1 MTGTIT
7 CKYGGEVYD
16 ITDYVNEYASQY
28 EASEQFLIGNA
39 PAEEITLKIDTSQM
53 NQATVL
59 ACRKA
64 ELYTIKNKSYYIY
77 NAPTSWTGL
86 VSLTL
91 YDKMMKMNEKF
102 LTASWSEYAF
112 RIVSGIC
119 ERYGIRNNSNINGY
133 DRITA
138 SKSDTA
144 RQVIGKIAGMYGM
157 NAFITSGDVL
167 TFRDIGRTT
176 NALPFAYDYS
186 IKETRSIGKV
196 SWTNGNKKYEKA
208 INGRWL
214 YTLPASVN
222 GSTLKSIT
230 YSGKDYT
237 AGDELE
243 LFEDADIMIERD
255 TDGNTETDTTAPDD
269 SKNGSTTQEHGETS
283 TTQRLCTLKQLDG
296 MGFIDVNAFEEYYNA
311 MRYKDY
317 ITAGEA
323 EAAMNE
329 ALASLDSD
337 AFHVTVKDEKGEI
350 LWTTYTYR
358 KDGKEFYRMPE
369 IYKEYRAIEYRAG
382 TTKYTPGTVAE
393 LQADTVLTLTKIK
406 SIYVITFKKADG
418 SELARCSIH
427 TDYDANQSAYV
438 TSYTFGETVGG
449 LYVESYTADG
459 NTYKSGDTIKIT
471 EDTEVT
477 VTTKVFNYSITYSNA
492 LTKEEAETIT
502 VTGEGVK
509 AVSYSLPESVGGYIS
524 KRYIGEDG
532 TLYSPGD
539 SVTVSGDMAFRVR
552 LVMIDDKY
560 CAVYL
565 INCKSGKAE
574 HVDALTRT
582 DSNLSTIYIDGANE
596 YITQER
602 IDAIMKKYA
611 GLEFSTFTT
620 LRGQKPTDGGNFM
633 PGDLVTYDGIS
644 FMPQK
649 IKTTV
654 YQINVPKRMNLMRLA
669 AASSSSDGGIY
680 DSVEMSN
687 DMTLSGTEETT
698 GTGSLANNYITQR
711 NDFIADN
718 IPAGSISYDKL
729 DDGLTDVIDGAEK
742 ATEEMKY
749 IKVKRKKLK
758 LSVMYGTMLSQPLQS
773 VILDCDE
780 VLPDENYN
788 KIPKIVS
795 VQPCGPYDT
804 VFKVENQSYTIA
816 SIYLNNDL
824 YGVKATAMVGTAT
837 VINTD
842 GFFGG
847 AFTGMPV
854 APSNSVEWWMYYTET
869 DEIE

>member
-91 YDKMMKMNEKF
+91 YDKMMQMNEKF
-102 LTASWSEYAF
+102 LTAPWSEYAS

-119 ERYGIRNNSNINGY
+119 ERYGTRNNSNINGY
-133 DRITA
+133 DKIIA

-157 NAFITSGDVL
+157 NAFVTSGDVL
-167 TFRDIGRTT
+167 TFREIGRTT

-196 SWTNGNKKYEKA
+196 SWTNGNKKYEKS

-214 YTLPASVN
+214 YTLPASID

-230 YSGKDYT
+230 YNGKSYT

-243 LFEDADIMIERD
+243 LFNDADIMIERD
-255 TDGNTETDTTAPDD
+255 TDGNTETGTTAQDD
-269 SKNGSTTQEHGETS
+269 NKNGYI
-283 TTQRLCTLKQLDG
+283 TLKQAESRG
-296 MGFIDVNAFEEYYNA
+296 YIDADAFEEYFSR
-311 MRYKDY
+311 MRYADY

-323 EAAMNE
+323 EAATND
-329 ALASLDSD
+329 ALAAIDSN
-337 AFHVTVKDEKGEI
+337 AFAITVKNEKGEE
-350 LWTTYTYR
+350 LWKTHTYR
-358 KDGKEFYRMPE
+358 KDGKEWYRMPE
-369 IYKEYRAIEYRAG
+369 IFRTFRAIEYESSG
-382 TTKYTPGTVAE
+382 TKFTPGTVAE
-393 LQADTVLTLTKIK
+393 IEKDTVLTLRKADIRAF
-406 SIYVITFKKADG
+406 YVISFRKTDG
-418 SELARCSIH
+418 TEIARYSIH
-427 TDYDANQSAYV
+427 AYYDNQASAYFA
-438 TSYTFGETVGG
+438 SYELGETVGG
-449 LYVESYTADG
+449 LYIESYEDDG
-459 NTYKSGDTIKIT
+459 IKYKSGDTIRTAK
-471 EDTEVT
+471 DVSVT
-477 VTTKVFNYSITYSNA
+477 VTLKDFSYLVKYSNI
-492 LTKEEAETIT
+492 LTEKEAGTDT
-502 VTGEGVK
+502 ATGEGVK
-509 AVSYSLPESVGGYIS
+509 TVSYTFPNSVGGYTAR
-524 KRYIGEDG
+524 RYIGEDG
-532 TLYSPGD
+532 TIYKPGD
-539 SVTVSGDMAFRVR
+539 AISISGDTAFSARLVTV
-552 LVMIDDKY
+552 DDRY

-582 DSNLSTIYIDGANE
+582 DSNLSTMYIDGANE

-620 LRGQKPTDGGNFM
+620 LKGQKPTDGDNFM

-654 YQINVPKRMNLMRLA
+654 YQINAPKRMSIMRLA
-669 AASSSSDGGIY
+669 AAVYSDNDIY

-687 DMTLSGTEETT
+687 DMTLSGTEDTT

-711 NDFIADN
+711 KDFIADN
-718 IPAGSISYDKL
+718 IPACSISYDKL
-729 DDGLTDVIDGAEK
+729 DDGLTDVIDGAKRAVEGM
-742 ATEEMKY
+742 EF
-749 IKVKRKKLK
+749 IKVKRKKLT
-758 LSVMYGTMLSQPLQS
+758 LSVQFGSMVSALVQS
-773 VILDCDE
+773 VVIDCNAIS
-780 VLPDENYN
+780 PDENY
-788 KIPKIVS
+788 KRVPKIVS
-795 VQPCGPYDT
+795 LQPCG
-804 VFKVENQSYTIA
+804 VFDYTIKAGGESYTIA
-816 SIYLNNDL
+816 SIHINDTA
-824 YGVKATAMVGTAT
+824 YGVQATTGIGNAILIKDGGISSGLT
-837 VINTD
+837 VS
-842 GFFGG
+842 
-847 AFTGMPV
+847 
-854 APSNSVEWWMYYTET
+854 PSNSVDWWMYYTET
-869 DEIE
+869 DETEL

>member
-91 YDKMMKMNEKF
+91 YDKMMHMNEKF
-102 LTASWSEYAF
+102 LTASWSDYAF
-112 RIVSGIC
+112 RIIAGIC

-157 NAFITSGDVL
+157 NAFVTSGDVL
-167 TFRDIGRTT
+167 TFRDIGRIT
-176 NALPFAYDYS
+176 NAMPFAYDYS

-196 SWTNGNKKYEKA
+196 SWTNGNKKYEKS

-214 YTLPASVN
+214 YTLPASID
-222 GSTLKSIT
+222 GSTLRSIT
-230 YSGKDYT
+230 YNGKSYT

-243 LFEDADIMIERD
+243 LFNDADIMIERD
-255 TDGNTETDTTAPDD
+255 TDENAETGTTAQDD
-269 SKNGSTTQEHGETS
+269 NKNGYITLEHGETS
-283 TTQRLCTLKQLDG
+283 TTQHLCTLKQLDG

-337 AFHVTVKDEKGEI
+337 AFHVTVKDEKGET

-369 IYKEYRAIEYRAG
+369 IYKTYRATEYRAG
-382 TTKYTPGTVAE
+382 ATKYTPGTVAE

-406 SIYVITFKKADG
+406 SIYVITFKKPDG

-459 NTYKSGDTIKIT
+459 NTYKNGDTIKIT

-574 HVDALTRT
+574 QVDALTRT
-582 DSNLSTIYIDGANE
+582 DANLSTMYIDGSNE

-620 LRGQKPTDGGNFM
+620 LKGQKPADGNDYM
-633 PGDLVTYDGIS
+633 PGDFVTYDGIT
-644 FMPQK
+644 FLPQTV
-649 IKTTV
+649 KTAR
-654 YQINVPKRMNLMRLA
+654 YQIGG
-669 AASSSSDGGIY
+669 SSYGSDIY
-680 DSVEMSN
+680 DGVEMSN

-729 DDGLTDVIDGAEK
+729 DSGLADVIDGAEK
-742 ATEEMKY
+742 ATEEMEF

-758 LSVMYGTMLSQPLQS
+758 LSVMYGSMLSQPLQS
-773 VILDCDE
+773 VILNCDE

-795 VQPCGPYDT
+795 VQPCGPYDN
-804 VFKVENQSYTIA
+804 VFEVGNQSYTIA
-816 SIYLNNDL
+816 SIYLNDDL
-824 YGVKATAMVGTAT
+824 YGIQVTSMVGTAT

-847 AFTGMPV
+847 VSTGMPV

-869 DEIE
+869 DETE

>member
-1 MTGTIT
+1 MAETIT
-7 CKYGGEVYD
+7 CTYGGKVYD
-16 ITDYVNEYASQY
+16 ITEYANEYESQY

-39 PAEEITLKIDTSQM
+39 PSEEITLKIDTSRM
-53 NQATVL
+53 DQATVM

-64 ELYTIKNKSYYIY
+64 EMYSIKNKSYYIY
-77 NAPTSWTGL
+77 NAPTSWAGL
-86 VSLTL
+86 VTLTL
-91 YDKMMKMNEKF
+91 YDKMMKTNEKF
-102 LTASWSEYAF
+102 LTASWEDYASNIIA
-112 RIVSGIC
+112 RICS
-119 ERYGIRNNSNINGY
+119 RYGIRNGSNITRN
-133 DRITA
+133 DKITVA
-138 SKSDTA
+138 KSDTA
-144 RQVIGKIAGMYGM
+144 RQVIGKVAGMYGM
-157 NAFITSGDVL
+157 NAFITSNDVL
-167 TFRDIGRTT
+167 AFRGLGGSS

-186 IKETRSIGKV
+186 IKETRSIGIV

-459 NTYKSGDTIKIT
+459 NTYKNGDTIKIT

-477 VTTKVFNYSITYSNA
+477 VTLKAFNYSITYSNA
-492 LTKEEAETIT
+492 LTREVAETIT

-509 AVSYSLPESVGGYIS
+509 AVGYSLPESVGGYVS

-539 SVTVSGDMAFRVR
+539 SVTVSGDMAFRAR

-574 HVDALTRT
+574 QVDALTMT
-582 DSNLSTIYIDGANE
+582 DANLSTMYIDGANE

-620 LRGQKPTDGGNFM
+620 LKGQKPADGNNYM
-633 PGDLVTYDGIS
+633 PGDFVTYDGIT
-644 FMPQK
+644 FLPQTV
-649 IKTTV
+649 KTAR
-654 YQINVPKRMNLMRLA
+654 YQIGG
-669 AASSSSDGGIY
+669 SSSGSGIY

-687 DMTLSGTEETT
+687 DMTLSGAEETT

-729 DDGLTDVIDGAEK
+729 DDGLTDVIDGAKK
-742 ATEEMKY
+742 ATEEMEY
-749 IKVKRKKLK
+749 IKVKRKKLT
-758 LSVMYGTMLSQPLQS
+758 LSVQFGSMVSALIQS
-773 VILDCDE
+773 VIIDCNAIS
-780 VLPDENYN
+780 PDENY
-788 KIPKIVS
+788 KRVPKIVS
-795 VQPCGPYDT
+795 LQPCG
-804 VFKVENQSYTIA
+804 VFDYTIEAGGESYTIA
-816 SIYLNNDL
+816 SIHINDTA
-824 YGVKATAMVGTAT
+824 YGVQATTA
-837 VINTD
+837 IGNAILIKD
-842 GFFGG
+842 GGISS
-847 AFTGMPV
+847 GMIV
-854 APSNSVEWWMYYTET
+854 SPSNSVDWWMYYTET
-869 DEIE
+869 DETEL